1 MTLSAE
7 QTNWFQESF
16 DSLVANV
23 EQVVLGKR
31 HVIELAFTAM
41 ISEGHLLLEDY
52 PGTGKTSLAR
62 AMGRTVQGTS
72 SRIQFTPDLLPGDVT
87 GITVYDQKKGEFEFH
102 MGPIF
107 ANVVLADEINRTPPK
122 TQAALLESMQERQVT
137 VGGVRHELPD
147 PFFVLATQNPL
158 EQEGTYPLPEAQL
171 DRFMFQILIKYP
183 SESEEL
189 EVMRRSAHKAEVTID
204 RVVSPDDIA
213 RVSAAIRSVPISD
226 SVMRY
231 ALRLVR
237 STRVGEA
244 DGGEIPRV
252 VRDYVSWGAGPRAS
266 EYLILGAKARA
277 LFAGMTH
284 ATPEHVR
291 EVAMPVLRHRVL
303 LNFNAEADQ
312 VTTEEVIGG
321 LIEGVPVEESPAAV
335 RAQMDDVYG

>member
-1 MTLSAE
+1 MPNRFHIYEEIRGPCTDDCEWDDDALDAVHGLAAAADAALGTFSRLVRDVEAEADPAIAVGNKLSAAAAAGDAASRAKA
-7 QTNWFQESF
+7 TS
-16 DSLVANV
+16 
-23 EQVVLGKR
+23 
-31 HVIELAFTAM
+31 TA
-41 ISEGHLLLEDY
+41 G
-52 PGTGKTSLAR
+52 G
-62 AMGRTVQGTS
+62 
-72 SRIQFTPDLLPGDVT
+72 
-87 GITVYDQKKGEFEFH
+87 
-102 MGPIF
+102 GP
-107 ANVVLADEINRTPPK
+107 L
-122 TQAALLESMQERQVT
+122 
-137 VGGVRHELPD
+137 
-147 PFFVLATQNPL
+147 
-158 EQEGTYPLPEAQL
+158 
-171 DRFMFQILIKYP
+171 
-183 SESEEL
+183 
-189 EVMRRSAHKAEVTID
+189 RRSAHKAEVTID